1 MQNWVNVT
9 RVMSIF
15 RPCWAP
21 RNRGL
26 LVYGHAHSLGGF
38 VKRAPMDEGRG
49 RKRKG
54 SYIEERGPTYA
65 ARSLPQYNSAFATR
79 VLQSTCVCVKG
90 ERACVRIFKLFRTP
104 GINST
109 QDWDFFG
116 FDFEICIIS
125 LLVLSKYSDFTN
137 KIFWSVLG
145 EIWFF
150 RLKLSLRLSGIEFS
164 LVWD

>member
-1 MQNWVNVT
+1 M
-9 RVMSIF
+9 RKI
-15 RPCWAP
+15 WAMGELCK
-21 RNRGL
+21 RSARSLFKGRKVCVQTL
-26 LVYGHAHSLGGF
+26 LDVVFTDTTTTHGW
-38 VKRAPMDEGRG
+38 

-90 ERACVRIFKLFRTP
+90 ERACARIFKLFRTP

-125 LLVLSKYSDFTN
+125 LLVMSKYSDFTN
-137 KIFWSVLG
+137 KNFWSGHYWGRYDFSPSSL
-145 EIWFF
+145 IW
-150 RLKLSLRLSGIEFS
+150 
-164 LVWD
+164 D